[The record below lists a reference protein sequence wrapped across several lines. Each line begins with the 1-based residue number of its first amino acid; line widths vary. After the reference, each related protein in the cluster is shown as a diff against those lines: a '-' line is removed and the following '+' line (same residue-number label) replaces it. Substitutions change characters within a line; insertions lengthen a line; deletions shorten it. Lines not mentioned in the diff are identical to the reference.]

1 MCACVRLLLLLLG
14 SIGLVLVFVFLPP
27 SLPPSVS
34 PSWLFIARQDSWTA
48 LAGRLFPTTSGEE
61 STQADLEAV
70 VSRDANMINTL
81 VEIGVSPIDE
91 YNTELLDNV
100 HPANWQDAE
109 PDGVRFLQRQL
120 A

>member
-1 MCACVRLLLLLLG
+1 M
-14 SIGLVLVFVFLPP
+14 
-27 SLPPSVS
+27 
-34 PSWLFIARQDSWTA
+34 
-48 LAGRLFPTTSGEE
+48 E

-91 YNTELLDNV
+91 HNTTLLDNV

-109 PDGVRFLQRQL
+109 PDGVRFRIYCLYMYSWYIRSGYIYIFSSTATHQGIMLHQFETL
-120 A
+120 CYKASVLVF

>member
-1 MCACVRLLLLLLG
+1 M
-14 SIGLVLVFVFLPP
+14 
-27 SLPPSVS
+27 
-34 PSWLFIARQDSWTA
+34 WQDSWTA

-61 STQADLEAV
+61 STQTNLEEV

-91 YNTELLDNV
+91 HNTQLLDNV

-109 PDGVRFLQRQL
+109 PDGVSAKNNTRDDTRPFFLCRTASL
-120 A
+120 SLFRRP